1 MSTFQ
6 KHALLVGI
14 SVIAFTSLFFIPAIP
29 QDPGYHTFVDQRQ
42 LLGIPNF
49 LNVISNAI
57 FVIVGFLGIKLL
69 LRTCS
74 RSSRAIVSCGR
85 TERRNRSLHGVNE
98 DFEHRPTANGS
109 GAVDLELVL
118 SEKQYNIVP
127 EIHWAY
133 LTFFIGVFAVG
144 IGSGYYHL
152 FPSNDTLIWDRLPMT
167 VAFTAFFV
175 IILSEFISVKLGKR
189 IFIPLLLLG
198 IFSVGY
204 WFYTEQQGLGDLRM
218 YGLVQFLPILLI
230 PLILTMFPSRFP
242 DTRYYWYLLGF
253 YVLAKIFEASD
264 GPVYS
269 LLSVISG
276 HSIKHLCA
284 GIGCYFFYVQLKKRL
299 LIDR

>member
-6 KHALLVGI
+6 KHALLIGI

-42 LLGIPNF
+42 LFRIPNF
-49 LNVISNAI
+49 INVFSNAI
-57 FVIVGFLGIKLL
+57 FLIVGLLGVKLL
-69 LRTCS
+69 L
-74 RSSRAIVSCGR
+74 
-85 TERRNRSLHGVNE
+85 
-98 DFEHRPTANGS
+98 
-109 GAVDLELVL
+109 
-118 SEKQYNIVP
+118 SEKHDNIVP
-127 EIHWAY
+127 DIYWAY

-152 FPSNDTLIWDRLPMT
+152 FPSNNTLIWDRLPMT
-167 VAFTAFFV
+167 VAFTAFFT
-175 IILSEFISVKLGKR
+175 IILSEFISVKLGKL
-189 IFIPLLLLG
+189 IFPPLLLLG

-204 WFYTEQQGLGDLRM
+204 WFYTEQQGQGDLRM

-230 PLILTMFPSRFP
+230 PLILVMFPSRFP

-253 YVLAKIFEASD
+253 YVLAKIFEATDES
-264 GPVYS
+264 VYG
-269 LLSVISG
+269 LLSLISG

>member
-6 KHALLVGI
+6 KYALLVGI

-29 QDPGYHTFVDQRQ
+29 QDPDYHMFVDQRQ
-42 LLGIPNF
+42 LLSIPNF
-49 LNVISNAI
+49 LNVFSNAI
-57 FVIVGFLGIKLL
+57 FVIVGFSGIKLL
-69 LRTCS
+69 LS
-74 RSSRAIVSCGR
+74 KNHHI
-85 TERRNRSLHGVNE
+85 
-98 DFEHRPTANGS
+98 
-109 GAVDLELVL
+109 
-118 SEKQYNIVP
+118 IVP

-152 FPSNDTLIWDRLPMT
+152 FPSNITLIWDRLPMT
-167 VAFTAFFV
+167 VAFTAFFT

-189 IFIPLLLLG
+189 LFTPLLLLG

-204 WFYTEQQGLGDLRM
+204 WFYTEQQGQGDLRL

-230 PLILTMFPSRFP
+230 PLILIMFPSRFP
-242 DTRYYWYLLGF
+242 DTRHYWYLLGF

-264 GPVYS
+264 GPVFG
-269 LLSVISG
+269 LLSIISG

-284 GIGCYFFYVQLKKRL
+284 GVGCYFFYAQLKKRNT
-299 LIDR
+299 

>member
-6 KHALLVGI
+6 KYALLVGI
-14 SVIAFTSLFFIPAIP
+14 SVIACISLFFIPAIP
-29 QDPGYHTFVDQRQ
+29 QDPTYHAFVDQRF
-42 LLGIPNF
+42 LLSIPNF

-57 FVIVGFLGIKLL
+57 FLIVGFLGIKLL
-69 LRTCS
+69 L
-74 RSSRAIVSCGR
+74 
-85 TERRNRSLHGVNE
+85 
-98 DFEHRPTANGS
+98 
-109 GAVDLELVL
+109 
-118 SEKQYNIVP
+118 SEKQYHTIS

-167 VAFTAFFV
+167 MAFMALFA
-175 IILSEFISVKLGKR
+175 IILFEFVSVTLGKR
-189 IFIPLLLLG
+189 IFIPLLILG

-204 WFYTEQQGLGDLRM
+204 WFYTEQQGQGDLRM

-230 PLILTMFPSRFP
+230 PLILIMFPSRFP
-242 DTRYYWYLLGF
+242 DTQNYWYLLGF

-264 GPVYS
+264 GPVYG

-284 GIGCYFFYVQLKKRL
+284 GVGCYFFYAQLKNRNTLKTGN
-299 LIDR
+299 